1 MLSETPSHS
10 TLRRAPPT
18 FIAMPPPARRIN
30 TIQLF
35 TFRWH
40 HAAAK
45 TVILTGT
52 FDKWQQSI
60 VVPRDPHC
68 ADEFSI
74 TLALDRLVRHEFK
87 FVVDGQ
93 WRCSHAFPTAF
104 DDNGC
109 VNNVIEN
116 LAPEELAALAF
127 GNNNNQNHHHHPAKR
142 RAGAAGMMDFDY
154 LVGRSLAG
162 VSGLPG
168 MGIGLGIGIGAG
180 GGGDAWAATAA
191 AKRSR
196 VAY

>member
-1 MLSETPSHS
+1 MPSDNSPSHS

-18 FIAMPPPARRIN
+18 FIAMPPARRIN

-104 DDNGC
+104 DNNGC
-109 VNNVIEN
+109 VNNVIES
-116 LAPEELAALAF
+116 LGPEELAALAF
-127 GNNNNQNHHHHPAKR
+127 GNNQSQIHHHHPAKR

-162 VSGLPG
+162 
-168 MGIGLGIGIGAG
+168 IAGLGIGAAGG

>member
-1 MLSETPSHS
+1 MLSDNSPSHS

-18 FIAMPPPARRIN
+18 FIAMPPARRPIN

-116 LAPEELAALAF
+116 LGPEELAALAF
-127 GNNNNQNHHHHPAKR
+127 GNHTHSHHHHHNHPAKR

-162 VSGLPG
+162 IAGIPG
-168 MGIGLGIGIGAG
+168 MGIGGA
-180 GGGDAWAATAA
+180 GDAWAATTA